1 MRTAKGSIVK
11 TNNNR
16 LLFNGDCSFLFTGIY
31 QENSEER
38 FTRDTLHHF
47 IDLLASSGVDTYI
60 QNPNAQKPWYPSRA
74 LPPVWEGYTR
84 GDREFFRGN
93 YPSTNDTFF
102 TKEKLNNC
110 LTENVKFLNRYV
122 DLLEDNVDW
131 LKEISQACRRNQI
144 SPWVSVR
151 MNDAHGA
158 VNWEKSYM
166 NCDLQK
172 DARYRLS
179 GRVLGLCDAVSPS
192 QQLLNYEHREVRNY
206 YFAMMRE
213 LVEEY
218 DYEGL
223 ELDWLRG
230 PSCCEPPAAKSTLD
244 MMTDWISQIRELT
257 NRKAEKNGRPYMLGL
272 RIPVRLDTMKTIG
285 LDIAALAQN
294 GLIDY
299 IAPSNFWQTTWDV
312 PYEELQ
318 AEVGDTVSI
327 YGVIENAPNWLSCD
341 VAPEFSSADFHINP
355 SSHRCLSAS
364 AELLRGNSAGKLAQG
379 ADGIYM
385 YNFFCTDEPLHNPN
399 PEIKQAKYASLS
411 DLHNLNALRSKPKHY
426 TLSTGNDSR
435 MHPFFEFAD
444 QLPVTLE
451 VGEQRAF
458 TISMCAETVMP
469 DTTLELCVQIV
480 LKGNQHTSQISVSF
494 NGCLPNCDAKIT
506 NELVFP
512 TGVFTHHRKENQA
525 LNFYFSAQQI
535 KEGWNE
541 VRIFNTN
548 VGDVKTALVHII
560 SLELAVKYK

>member
-1 MRTAKGSIVK
+1 MKP
-11 TNNNR
+11 NNS

-31 QENSEER
+31 QENNEER

-47 IDLLASSGVDTYI
+47 IDLLALNGVDTYL
-60 QNPNAQKPWYPSRA
+60 QNPNAQRPWYPSRA
-74 LPPVWEGYTR
+74 LSPVWEGYKR

-93 YPSTNDTFF
+93 YPSIDDTFF
-102 TKEKLNNC
+102 TEEKLNNC
-110 LTENVKFLNRYV
+110 LTENARFLNRYL
-122 DLLEDNVDW
+122 DLLEDGVDW
-131 LKEISQACRRNQI
+131 LKEISHACRRNQI

-158 VNWEKSYM
+158 VNWEKNYM

-172 DARYRLS
+172 DAHYRLS
-179 GRVLGLCDAVSPS
+179 GRVLGSCSDVSPS
-192 QQLLNYEHREVRNY
+192 QQVLNYEHSEVRAY
-206 YFAMMRE
+206 YFAMIRE

-230 PSCCEPPAAKSTLD
+230 PFCCEPPAAKSTLD

-257 NRKAEKNGRPYMLGL
+257 DRKAKKNGSPYVLGL

-285 LDIAALAQN
+285 LDVTALAQN

-312 PYEELQ
+312 PYKELRSQ
-318 AEVGDTVSI
+318 VGEAVSL
-327 YGVIENAPNWLSCD
+327 YGVIEDAPNWLGCD
-341 VAPEFSSADFHINP
+341 VSPEFLATGLHFNP
-355 SSHRCLSAS
+355 LSHRCLSAS
-364 AELLRGNSAGKLAQG
+364 AELLRGNAAGKLAQS
-379 ADGIYM
+379 ADGIYL

-399 PEIKQAKYASLS
+399 PEIKQAKYAALS
-411 DLHNLNALRSKPKHY
+411 DLHNLSTLRGKSKHY
-426 TLSTGNDSR
+426 TLSTGADSR

-444 QLPVTLE
+444 QLPVTLQA
-451 VGEQRAF
+451 GEQRVF
-458 TISMCAETVMP
+458 TISMCAETLML

-480 LKGNQHTSQISVSF
+480 LKANQHTSPISVSF

-506 NELVFP
+506 DELVFS
-512 TGVFTHHRKENQA
+512 TGVFTHHREEHQA
-525 LNFYFSAQQI
+525 LNFRFSAQLI

-541 VRIFNTN
+541 VRIFSRDSGN
-548 VGDVKTALVHII
+548 VKNAPARIV
-560 SLELAVKYK
+560 SLELAVKPTH